1 MQPSS
6 AMKPSSQDKAMIRII
21 RILTQGKELDAINQD
36 VAAAIDGGNR
46 VLVKA
51 ARVAGSIPAKP
62 DGDKGAVA
70 DWAEALSRQH
80 GLVWQR
86 VGEDLLFARPGT
98 TGLV

>member
-1 MQPSS
+1 
-6 AMKPSSQDKAMIRII
+6 MIRIV
-21 RILTQGKELDAINQD
+21 RILTQGKELEAINRD

-51 ARVAGSIPAKP
+51 ARFPESIPAKS

-86 VGEDLLFARPGT
+86 VGQDVLFARPAIN
-98 TGLV
+98 